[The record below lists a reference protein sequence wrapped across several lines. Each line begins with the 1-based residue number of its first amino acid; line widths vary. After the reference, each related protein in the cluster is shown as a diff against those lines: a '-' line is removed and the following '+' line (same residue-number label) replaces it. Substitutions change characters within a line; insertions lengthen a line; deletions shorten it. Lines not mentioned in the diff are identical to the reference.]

1 MGDDKCGTN
10 VEQEGDGQFPLVLQC
25 SQCNLIVG
33 DSKSWVSAN
42 NSLKSITLKCKCLAR
57 SRSNSKVTKPLL
69 LMFFSKVF
77 PRRSTQQR
85 F

>member
-1 MGDDKCGTN
+1 MGDDKCETN
-10 VEQEGDGQFPLVLQC
+10 VKQEGDGQFPLVLQC

-33 DSKSWVSAN
+33 DSKSWASAN

-57 SRSNSKVTKPLL
+57 SRSNSKPLL